1 MTAKIT
7 TLLIVLI
14 IIGALVLEVYPAHAD
29 GIIGDPLCNPGGG
42 IQCNIVYL
50 PVVNNICLV
59 IFELY
64 TCLSSP
70 PNQP

>member
-1 MTAKIT
+1 MTDNT
-7 TLLIVLI
+7 RLLIVLI

-29 GIIGDPLCNPGGG
+29 GIIGDAECLPGGG

-50 PVVNNICLV
+50 PVVSNSCPV
-59 IFELY
+59 IFGFY